1 MIAFGNQLANFAT
14 IYPLTTMSDLPEFTV
29 KVTPFGDHIAV
40 VPEEMETQTASGIY
54 IPDTAKGE
62 KSAIG
67 IVIAVG
73 DGEGQDD
80 EKNPSKYFKI
90 GEKVVFGK
98 YSGEDI
104 ELTTKEGK
112 KKEVKFLSI
121 DSVRAKIA

>member
-1 MIAFGNQLANFAT
+1 
-14 IYPLTTMSDLPEFTV
+14 MSDLPQFTV
-29 KVTPFGDHIAV
+29 KVQPFGDHIAV
-40 VPEEMETQTASGIY
+40 VPEEMETMTASGIV

-67 IVIAVG
+67 TVIAVG
-73 DGEGQDD
+73 NGEGQKD
-80 EKNPSKYFKI
+80 EKNPTKYFKV

-104 ELTTKEGK
+104 ELTTKDGS

-121 DSVRAKIA
+121 DSIRAKIA